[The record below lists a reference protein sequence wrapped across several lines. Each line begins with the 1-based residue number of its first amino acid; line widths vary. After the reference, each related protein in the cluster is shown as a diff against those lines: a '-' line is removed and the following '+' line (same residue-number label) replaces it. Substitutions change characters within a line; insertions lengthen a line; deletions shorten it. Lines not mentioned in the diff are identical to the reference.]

1 MDEGH
6 PWPLIQA
13 YRGIL
18 LHPKEPARAVERMVE
33 ASRMALDPKQGPTV
47 RMIGLTLGIIAM
59 GWGAK
64 SMVAE
69 QDIDEIEKLL
79 PAAKE
84 RIAFLREALSNLSKC
99 SETLLERVLPF
110 NFR

>member
-1 MDEGH
+1 
-6 PWPLIQA
+6 
-13 YRGIL
+13 
-18 LHPKEPARAVERMVE
+18 MVE

-64 SMVAE
+64 SMVTE
-69 QDIDEIEKLL
+69 QDLDQIENLL

-84 RIAFLREALSNLSKC
+84 RVALLREALSNLFEC
-99 SETLLERVLPF
+99 SEELLEGVLPF